1 MAVITDKLKD
11 DVSKWIDELH
21 DPEISIPCWTADSA
35 EMKISNDLT
44 CTIRFFNENISYIM
58 PYIDVSINYKDTNEY
73 CIYCINMVRIKTDG
87 DELHKFFSN
96 IGEYARTALNSYMLY
111 KQNMA
116 AMLDLCDLNGS
127 YMNIRA

>member
-21 DPEISIPCWTADSA
+21 DPEIPIPYWTADSA
-35 EMKISNDLT
+35 EMLLGNDLT
-44 CTIRFFNENISYIM
+44 CTIRFNGNTM
-58 PYIDVSINYKDTNEY
+58 PYIDVSINYKDTKEH
-73 CIYCINMVRIKTDG
+73 CIYCINMVRIKIDG

-96 IGEYARTALNSYMLY
+96 IGEYMRTALNSYMLY

-116 AMLDLCDLNGS
+116 AILDLCDLNGS

>member
-1 MAVITDKLKD
+1 MAVISDKLKD

-21 DPEISIPCWTADSA
+21 DPEIPLPFWAADSA
-35 EMKISNDLT
+35 EILVGNDLT
-44 CTIRFFNENISYIM
+44 YMIRFFNENI
-58 PYIDVSINYKDTNEY
+58 PYIDVIINYKDTKER

>member
-1 MAVITDKLKD
+1 
-11 DVSKWIDELH
+11 
-21 DPEISIPCWTADSA
+21 
-35 EMKISNDLT
+35 
-44 CTIRFFNENISYIM
+44 M
-58 PYIDVSINYKDTNEY
+58 PYIDVSINYKDTKEY
-73 CIYCINMVRIKTDG
+73 CIYCINMVRIKIDG

-116 AMLDLCDLNGS
+116 ATLDLCDLNGS

>member
-21 DPEISIPCWTADSA
+21 DPEISLPFWAADSA
-35 EMKISNDLT
+35 EILVGNDLT
-44 CTIRFFNENISYIM
+44 YMIRFFNENI
-58 PYIDVSINYKDTNEY
+58 PYIDVSINYKDTKEH

-87 DELHKFFSN
+87 NELHKFFSN

-116 AMLDLCDLNGS
+116 ATLDLCDLNGS